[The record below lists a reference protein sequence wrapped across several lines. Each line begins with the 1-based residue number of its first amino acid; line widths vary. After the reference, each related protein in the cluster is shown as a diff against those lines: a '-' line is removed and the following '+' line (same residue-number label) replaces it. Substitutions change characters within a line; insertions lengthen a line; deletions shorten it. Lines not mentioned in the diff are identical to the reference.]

1 MSRPLEPTRP
11 AGAAREGLRALR
23 AGLREAGGELAGAL
37 NLRSLPRAVPW
48 LLLALQLASMCW
60 DLPTS
65 HGWENDGA
73 APRDFLGGI
82 ADNLRWGHA
91 HRYPLF
97 HYVVIGVLSAPVLVT
112 DALAAALTGEPIA
125 ALVTS
130 VPSMTAIALATK
142 VLHAGMMLVALASLA
157 RTFAALFGDTAAR
170 WGALLA
176 MLNLS
181 VAYYGR
187 TTNVDAAYLMWVAL
201 GIEQLCRLVRERT
214 PRHASALAAFAAAA
228 VATKD
233 QAYAAFTLPLL
244 ALVALLVREGGA
256 ALKRTAPGR
265 ALGLGACLYAV
276 LSGAALNPSGF
287 IQRLALLTGTNS
299 QDWRQYPA
307 TLGGAADN
315 SLALWRAQAEYWWPW
330 PVVALAWLGVALAPR
345 LYRRTC
351 AARATPSPPASSPAL
366 LALLPLAS
374 GLGSTAAF
382 TLLVGRAEHRF
393 MLPLGFWLGGYAG
406 VCLATLDDAWRA
418 PMGQTLTRAFGALG
432 CAAALAQCAELAV
445 TQWYDPRREVER
457 FLASLPPDC
466 PVETYGLGVYLPRF
480 ELAPKASVT
489 RVSPVGAS
497 GSGPIPG
504 VAEAHASYMDIETR
518 RPDVLVAPAGFVDRF
533 RAPADDRGPRPAML
547 AYRDAPGALEFFDR
561 LISDRL
567 PHYHLSSTGDLR
579 APPWFEHLGGSLRSI
594 HGSTGRRVWLA
605 VRDNGCATLPP
616 AARAS
621 PP

>member
-1 MSRPLEPTRP
+1 MSPPPESPRP
-11 AGAAREGLRALR
+11 ASAARRALPALREVWGELRAALSLRALP
-23 AGLREAGGELAGAL
+23 AAAMWLFVASQLAG
-37 NLRSLPRAVPW
+37 
-48 LLLALQLASMCW
+48 MFW

-97 HYVVIGVLSAPVLVT
+97 HYLVIGVLSAPVLLV
-112 DALAAALTGEPIA
+112 DAVAAALTGAPIA
-125 ALVTS
+125 ELVTS

-142 VLHAGMMLVALASLA
+142 VLHAGMMLVALASLT
-157 RTFAALFGDTAAR
+157 RTIAALFGDVAAR
-170 WGALLA
+170 WGGVLA

-201 GIEQLCRLVRERT
+201 GVEQLCRLVRER
-214 PRHASALAAFAAAA
+214 RARQVSAFAAFAAAA

-244 ALVALLVREGGA
+244 ALAAPLLREGRATVQRLALGRAVALGA
-256 ALKRTAPGR
+256 G
-265 ALGLGACLYAV
+265 LYAM

-287 IQRLALLTGTNS
+287 VERLALLTGTNS

-307 TLGGAADN
+307 TLAGAAEN
-315 SLALWRAQAEYWWPW
+315 ALALWRGQAEYWWPW

-345 LYRRTC
+345 LHRRIQ
-351 AARATPSPPASSPAL
+351 AASGARASRGVL

-374 GLGSTAAF
+374 GLGSTVAF

-406 VCLATLDDAWRA
+406 VCVATLHGAWRRA
-418 PMGQTLTRAFGALG
+418 VGQTLARTLGAAS
-432 CAAALAQCAELAV
+432 CAAGLAQCAELAV

-457 FLASLPPDC
+457 FLARLPPDC
-466 PVETYGLGVYLPRF
+466 PVETYGLAVYLPRF
-480 ELAPKASVT
+480 ELASEAHVT

-497 GSGPIPG
+497 GSGPIPS
-504 VAEAHASYMDIETR
+504 VAEAHASYMDIEAR
-518 RPDVLVAPAGFVDRF
+518 RPDVVVAPAGFIDRF
-533 RAPADDRGPRPAML
+533 HAPEEGRGPRPAMS

-561 LISDRL
+561 LVSDRL
-567 PHYHLSSTGDLR
+567 PHYHLSSTGDVH
-579 APPWFEHLGGSLRSI
+579 APAWFERLGGSLRSV

-605 VRDNGCATLPP
+605 LRDNGCALP
-616 AARAS
+616 A
-621 PP
+621 PPSRK

>member
-1 MSRPLEPTRP
+1 MSRPLPTGHE
-11 AGAAREGLRALR
+11 GAAPTAPGALR
-23 AGLREAGGELAGAL
+23 AGLRDAWGELRAAL
-37 NLRSLPRAVPW
+37 SLRSLPRAAVW
-48 LLLALQLASMCW
+48 AFLAVQLASMFW
-60 DLPTS
+60 DLPSS

-97 HYVVIGVLSAPVLVT
+97 HYLAIGALSAPVLLA
-112 DALAAALTGEPIA
+112 DAVAAALTGAPIA

-142 VLHAGMMLVALASLA
+142 ALHAGMMLVALASLA
-157 RTFAALFGDTAAR
+157 RSLADLFGVMAAR
-170 WGALLA
+170 WGAVLA

-201 GIEQLCRLVRERT
+201 GLEQLCRLARERS
-214 PRHASALAAFAAAA
+214 PRQAAAFAAFAAAA

-244 ALVALLVREGGA
+244 ALAAALVREGGVA
-256 ALKRTAPGR
+256 VKRLGLGR

-287 IQRLALLTGTNS
+287 LARLALLTGTNS

-307 TLGGAADN
+307 TLAGAADN
-315 SLALWRAQAEYWWPW
+315 TLALWHGQAEYWWPW
-330 PVVALAWLGVALAPR
+330 PVVGLAWLGVALAPR
-345 LYRRTC
+345 LYRRRCT
-351 AARATPSPPASSPAL
+351 AAATPAIGGAL
-366 LALLPLAS
+366 PALLPLAS
-374 GLGSTAAF
+374 GLGSTVAF

-406 VCLATLDDAWRA
+406 VCLASLDDAWRSPRGHA
-418 PMGQTLTRAFGALG
+418 ATQVLGALC
-432 CAAALAQCAELAV
+432 CAAGLVQCAELAV

-457 FLASLPPDC
+457 FLASLPPEC
-466 PVETYGLGVYLPRF
+466 PVETYGLAVYLPRF
-480 ELAPKASVT
+480 ELASKASVT

-497 GSGPIPG
+497 ESGPIPG
-504 VAEAHASYMDIETR
+504 LAETHASYMDIEAR
-518 RPDVLVAPAGFVDRF
+518 RPDVVVAPAGFVDRF
-533 RAPADDRGPRPAML
+533 RAPEGGRGPRPAMS
-547 AYRDAPGALEFFDR
+547 AYRDAPGALEFFER
-561 LISDRL
+561 LTSDRL
-567 PHYHLSSTGDLR
+567 PHYHLSSTGDVR
-579 APPWFEHLGGSLRSI
+579 APAWFERVGGSLRSV
-594 HGSTGRRVWLA
+594 HGSTGRKVWVA
-605 VRDNGCATLPP
+605 VRDDGCAPLPST
-616 AARAS
+616 AALSAAVE